1 MEIIII
7 IIIIIKQGIE
17 IRFLGVI
24 LSVEVEKRGTR
35 KSWRKD
41 DTGELP
47 SEPSRKSRAEIRA
60 AIDLR

>member
-7 IIIIIKQGIE
+7 IIIIIKQEIK

-41 DTGELP
+41 DTGELRRGQVEKVERRFERP
-47 SEPSRKSRAEIRA
+47 SI
-60 AIDLR
+60 